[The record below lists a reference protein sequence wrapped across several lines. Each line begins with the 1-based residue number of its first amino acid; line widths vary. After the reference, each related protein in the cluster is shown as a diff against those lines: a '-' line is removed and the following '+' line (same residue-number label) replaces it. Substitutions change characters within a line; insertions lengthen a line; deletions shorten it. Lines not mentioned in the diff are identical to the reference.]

1 MVFLRT
7 LRSGLRH
14 LLSQKLNSA
23 VHIAGLSLGM
33 TVCLLIALFIRFE
46 TSFDNYHPNASR
58 IFRINQ
64 VLTDNGE
71 RHPRYATPL
80 PLPEVLR
87 REVSGPEQIAFA
99 QPAWNVIIDL
109 PDKRFQQDNV
119 MFTDAAFL
127 DLFSV
132 ELVKGKG
139 HETLR
144 TPYQALLTEST
155 ARKFFG
161 TEDPIGKTFRFKSR
175 FDITVGGVIRDLP
188 ANTHLSATILLS
200 YVPDQRFLGVGP
212 DAWGYTTGN
221 ATFVLLPEGYDR
233 NILLAQLKKIA
244 DERMNA
250 KSHRQGVR
258 KDFELIALKD
268 IHFDAASQGSEW
280 VPPFNVTWLWFFG
293 AIGIAVLALA
303 CINFV
308 NLSTAQALTRARE
321 VGVRKSIGAGRA
333 NLLLQFL
340 GESWMLAF
348 AAGIIAVGATEL
360 ALPYMNTML
369 EKGISFNLSGSPEL
383 LLSLLAG
390 ILAVGLMAGIYPA
403 WIITRLNPAVSL
415 RSGFNVQGEAGSS
428 WLKRSLVVLQFTI
441 SAGLLITLA
450 IISQQ
455 VDFIRNM
462 NVGYDKANM
471 IITPNARGGDAQV
484 YANELAKIPGVAGWS
499 FSTSTASASMHWGT
513 DMSNTDGNDP
523 GRQSVT
529 SIFADENYGPLYG
542 FRLIAGHYP
551 VAADTNLISDSV
563 PDDKKLMRA
572 VVNEKLVDALQ
583 LGTPEEAVGKHFW
596 FGMGNG
602 DIEITGVV
610 GNFNTVSAHEAIQP
624 TLIGQLPGNYN
635 YTNIRLA
642 RGADVATTLAAIEAA
657 WKTAYPQGLFNY
669 SFLDELIASF
679 YNAETRIYTLFK
691 LFAAIAMLISC
702 LGLWGLITFTAQR
715 RMKEIGIRK
724 VLGATASSLV
734 VLLSREF
741 LIMVVTA
748 LLIASPLVYLGISQ
762 WLNGFAFRVPVG
774 WQAFAVAG
782 AVSFALALIT
792 VGAQALRATFTNP
805 ASILKSE

>member
-1 MVFLRT
+1 
-7 LRSGLRH
+7 
-14 LLSQKLNSA
+14 
-23 VHIAGLSLGM
+23 M

-64 VLTDNGE
+64 VMTDNGE
-71 RHPRYATPL
+71 RHARFATPL

-87 REVSGPEQIAFA
+87 KEVSGLDQIAFA

-109 PDKRFQQDNV
+109 PDRRFQQNNV

-127 DLFSV
+127 DVFAV

-155 ARKFFG
+155 AKKFFG

-175 FDITVGGVIRDLP
+175 YDITVGGVIRDLP
-188 ANTHLSATILLS
+188 ANTHLSATVLLS
-200 YVPDQRFLGVGP
+200 FVPDQRFLGVGP
-212 DAWGYTTGN
+212 DAWEYTTGN
-221 ATFVLLPEGYDR
+221 ATFVVLPEAYDQ
-233 NILLAQLKKIA
+233 NILPARLKKIA

-250 KSHRQGVR
+250 NSDRQGVR

-293 AIGIAVLALA
+293 AIGIAVLTLA

-340 GESWMLAF
+340 GESWMLAGVS
-348 AAGIIAVGATEL
+348 GIIAVGATEL
-360 ALPYMNTML
+360 TLPYMNTML
-369 EKGISFNLSGSPEL
+369 EKGIRFDLLSSPEL
-383 LLSLLAG
+383 FISLMSG
-390 ILAVGLMAGIYPA
+390 ILIVGMMAGLYPA

-428 WLKRSLVVLQFTI
+428 WLKRSLVVVQFTI

-455 VDFIRNM
+455 VAFIRNM
-462 NVGYDKANM
+462 NLGFNKDNM
-471 IITPNARGGDAQV
+471 VITPNSRGGDAQV
-484 YANELAKIPGVAGWS
+484 YANELAKIPGVSGWS

-513 DMSNTDGNDP
+513 DMSNTDANDP
-523 GRQSVT
+523 GRQPVT
-529 SIFADENYGPLYG
+529 SIFADVNYGPLYG
-542 FRLIAGHYP
+542 FKLLAGNYP
-551 VAADTNLISDSV
+551 VYADTSLISDSV
-563 PDDKKLMRA
+563 PDDRKLMRA

-635 YTNIRLA
+635 YTNIRLEP
-642 RGADVATTLAAIEAA
+642 GADVSASVAAIEAA
-657 WKTAYPQGLFNY
+657 WKKAYPDGVFNY
-669 SFLDELIASF
+669 SFLDQQIANF
-679 YNAETRIYTLFK
+679 YNAETRIYNLFK
-691 LFAAIAMLISC
+691 IFAGLAMLISC

-724 VLGATASSLV
+724 VLGATASSLI

-741 LIMVVTA
+741 LFMVVAA
-748 LLIASPLVYLGISQ
+748 LMIASPLVYMGISQ
-762 WLNGFAFRVPVG
+762 WLNGFAFKIPIG
-774 WQAFAVAG
+774 WQAFVLAG
-782 AVSFALALIT
+782 VVSFSLALLT
-792 VGAQALRATFTNP
+792 VGIQALRATFTNP